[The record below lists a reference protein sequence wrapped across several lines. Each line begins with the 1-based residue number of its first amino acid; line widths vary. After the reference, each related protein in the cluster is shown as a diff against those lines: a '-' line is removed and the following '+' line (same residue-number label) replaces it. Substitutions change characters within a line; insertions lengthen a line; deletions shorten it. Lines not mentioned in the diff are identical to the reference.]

1 METLLKDGPI
11 RASRFKMGDEYLS
24 AESFSIEVVGSD
36 VRAGVDIVVEGL
48 DVDPE
53 ADTDVLAFWAGPII

>member
-1 METLLKDGPI
+1 MAQFEPVG
-11 RASRFKMGDEYLS
+11 SRWGMS

-36 VRAGVDIVVEGL
+36 VGTGVDIVVEGL

-53 ADTDVLAFWAGPII
+53 AEADTDVLAFWAGPII